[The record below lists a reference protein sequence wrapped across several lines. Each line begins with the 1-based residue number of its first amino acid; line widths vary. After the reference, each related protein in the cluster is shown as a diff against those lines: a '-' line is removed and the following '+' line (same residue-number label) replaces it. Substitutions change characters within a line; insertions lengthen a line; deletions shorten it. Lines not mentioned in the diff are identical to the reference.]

1 MRQVRVLPLP
11 VFRYRRLR
19 IQWGQGRGGLGYR
32 FTVQYP
38 YYCQDNS
45 KILLLKIDGK
55 VATGFIKSQTKLV

>member
-1 MRQVRVLPLP
+1 VRQVRVSPLS
-11 VFRYRRLR
+11 VSRDRRLR

-38 YYCQDNS
+38 YYCQDNF

-55 VATGFIKSQTKLV
+55 VATGFIKSQTKLL